1 MRKIITTDVFKAL
14 RLIQK
19 SGLRDKLTDVV
30 KEIAAGDMEVEK
42 AGIMGMLAVLE
53 VFSEEKCE
61 HLIYEWLAGPAE
73 KEAEEIAQLELSD
86 LADLLDRLSEEN
98 DIRNFFTVLSRLM
111 SKNR

>member
-1 MRKIITTDVFKAL
+1 MRKIITADVFKAL

-19 SGLRDKLTDVV
+19 SGLRDKLTEVV
-30 KEIAAGDMEVEK
+30 QEIARGDMEVEK

-73 KEAEEIAQLELSD
+73 LEAEEIAQLELSD
-86 LADLLDRLSEEN
+86 LAALLKRLSEEN
-98 DIRNFFTVLSRLM
+98 NIRYFFTVLCGLL
-111 SKNR
+111 SKKR

>member
-1 MRKIITTDVFKAL
+1 MRKIITADVFKAL

-19 SGLRDKLTDVV
+19 SGLRDKLTEVI
-30 KEIAAGDMEVEK
+30 KEIAAGEMEVEK
-42 AGIMGMLAVLE
+42 AGITGMLAVLE

-86 LADLLDRLSEEN
+86 LAALLKRLSEEN
-98 DIRNFFTVLSRLM
+98 DVRYFFTVLSDFL
-111 SKNR
+111 SKKR